1 MILALG
7 GQKGG
12 VGKST
17 VATSLAA
24 ELMRRKLRVLL
35 VDADEQGTSNT
46 WVQVAKAAEHPMP
59 SFLQLSED
67 NLHKKLGPAAAKV
80 DHTIIDLP
88 SRLGP
93 RQRSALV
100 VADAVLLPCGP
111 SAADMWALTES
122 VEMVASARKVRP
134 DLRAFVLVNR
144 TQKHTT
150 AGKTLREDLR
160 KWGLEV
166 LYSQLSQRVAYR
178 DALAA
183 GLGVTTLPG
192 CTPEAKAEVLNLVDE
207 ILNRMKPKDDDDGEE
222 EVD

>member
-1 MILALG
+1 VILVLG

-17 VATSLAA
+17 IATSMVA
-24 ELMRRKLRVLL
+24 ELLQRKLTVLL
-35 VDADEQGTSNT
+35 VDADEQGTANT
-46 WVQVAKAAEHPMP
+46 WVQVAKTAEHPVP
-59 SFLQLSED
+59 KFLQLSED
-67 NLHKKLGPAAAKV
+67 NLHKKLGPASSKV

-93 RQRSALV
+93 RQRSALA

-122 VEMVASARKVRP
+122 VEMVTSARKVRP
-134 DLRAFVLVNR
+134 DLRAFVFVNR

-150 AGKTLREDLR
+150 AGRTLRDDLR

-183 GLGVTTLPG
+183 GLGVTTISGAPD
-192 CTPEAKAEVLNLVDE
+192 AKTEMLNLVDE

>member
-1 MILALG
+1 MG

-17 VATSLAA
+17 IATCMAT
-24 ELMRRKLRVLL
+24 ELLRRKAKVLL
-35 VDADEQGTSNT
+35 VDGDEQGTSNT
-46 WVQVAKAAEHPMP
+46 WFQVAKGAGNPVP
-59 SFLQLSED
+59 DFVQLGD
-67 NLHKKLGPAAAKV
+67 DIHKKVPGLAARV

-88 SRLGP
+88 SRIGP
-93 RQRSALV
+93 RQKSALV

-122 VEMVASARKVRP
+122 VDLVTAARTVKP

-166 LYSQLSQRVAYR
+166 LFSQLTQRVVYR

-183 GLGVTTLPG
+183 GMGVTTYPG
-192 CTPEAKAEVLNLVDE
+192 AAEVKAEILNLVDE
-207 ILNRMKPKDDDDGEE
+207 IFNRMSGNDEE
-222 EVD
+222 EDA